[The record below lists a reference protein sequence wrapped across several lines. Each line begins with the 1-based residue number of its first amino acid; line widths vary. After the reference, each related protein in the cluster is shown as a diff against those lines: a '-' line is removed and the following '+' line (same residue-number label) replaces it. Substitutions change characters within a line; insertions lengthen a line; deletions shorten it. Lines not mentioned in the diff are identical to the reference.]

1 MNCEQN
7 AARWVSRTW
16 RQAALSAAIAVA
28 GFLAVVP
35 AQGAAPHLLDRVVA
49 VVNDDVITQGEL
61 DYRMQLAEA
70 QLARQHIPMPP
81 EDVLRKQVLER
92 MILDRAQLQLA
103 QETGLR
109 VDDATVNAAIARMA
123 QQNGMT
129 LAQMRTK
136 VEADGVPFDR
146 FREDMRNEITIMRL
160 RDREVDA
167 HIQVTEGEIDD
178 YLAAQAKAAHRA
190 EEYDV
195 AQILIGVPEV
205 ASPAYVERARARA
218 EELISQIRGGADFG
232 RLAAGYSSA
241 PEALQGGDLGWRS
254 LDRLPSLFA
263 NAVRNLAP
271 GGIALVRSPVGFHIL
286 KLVGRRGVSE
296 GQFSDKPVM
305 QIHARHILLRVTDA
319 MPEEEVVRRLQDLRK
334 RIVQGHEDFGELAR
348 LYSADPSATR
358 GGDLGWLYPGD
369 TVPAFEHAMD
379 ALKVGEVSQPVK
391 SPFGWHLIQVLA
403 KRVEQPSIE
412 RKRMEARQVLRS
424 RKSEEATQEW
434 LRQLRDRSY
443 VEYRLGNNP

>member
-7 AARWVSRTW
+7 AARWMLRAVRRVT
-16 RQAALSAAIAVA
+16 LSAAVAVA
-28 GFLAVVP
+28 GVLAVVP
-35 AQGAAPHLLDRVVA
+35 AQGAAPRLLDRVVA

-61 DYRMQLAEA
+61 DYRMRLAEA

-92 MILDRAQLQLA
+92 MVLDRAQLQLA

-160 RDREVDA
+160 RDREVDT

-178 YLAAQAKAAHRA
+178 YLAMQAKAAHRG

-218 EELISQIRGGADFG
+218 EDLISQIRGGADFG

-241 PEALQGGDLGWRS
+241 PEALQGGDLGWRT

-263 NAVRNLAP
+263 NAVRDLPA

-286 KLVGRRGVSE
+286 KLIGKRGATD

-334 RIVQGHEDFGELAR
+334 RIVQGHESFGELAR

-434 LRQLRDRSY
+434 LRQLRDRAY
-443 VEYRLGNNP
+443 VEYRIGDHP